1 MNVGRALLG
10 LWALLAAVSL
20 PVAGAPASSL
30 ATLERVQGK
39 PAAARLDEVN
49 AYLAQGSCAQAV
61 RQLNLGLEEKSSAA
75 VWYAGVLFDRGVCLK
90 RDWSRAE
97 ALFLRAAQAGV
108 LEAAEQL
115 VSGYASPLVANQPAL
130 SVWWAN
136 RIGYFPSGPC
146 HVPAETLLD
155 DQRMATHIAAMPASG
170 LADCAWL
177 AGFTAAYGGELYY
190 PTDAAFAGIEGEFN
204 VSYAVA
210 SGEVQVQ
217 MLRSNDIGSVG
228 ETGQRQRAQAEQAL
242 KMVLQAAARRAHER
256 MPRRAGLPD
265 TQLRWNVT
273 FGILRPDAK
282 FLESPAPLGS
292 PEQRIPR
299 VP

>member
-1 MNVGRALLG
+1 LGRALLG
-10 LWALLAAVSL
+10 LVAALAA
-20 PVAGAPASSL
+20 ASPPWVL
-30 ATLERVQGK
+30 AQSNALSRLERVKGT
-39 PAAARLDEVN
+39 PATARLDEVS
-49 AYLAQGSCAQAV
+49 AYLLQGNCAQAV
-61 RQLNLGLEEKSSAA
+61 RQLNLGLEEKSPAA
-75 VWYAGVLFDRGVCLK
+75 VWYTGVLFDRGVCLK

-97 ALFLRAAQAGV
+97 GLFLRAAQAGV

-130 SVWWAN
+130 ALWWAN
-136 RIGYFPSGPC
+136 RIGYFPSGSC

-155 DQRMATHIAAMPASG
+155 NQRMAAHIAAMPAPD

-177 AGFTAAYGGELYY
+177 AGFTAAYGGEMYY

-204 VSYAVA
+204 VGYAVA
-210 SGEVQVQ
+210 TGEVQVQ
-217 MLRSNDIGSVG
+217 MLRSNDIRSVG
-228 ETGQRQRAQAEQAL
+228 ETGQRRRAQAEQAL
-242 KMVLQAAARRAHER
+242 STVLQAAARRAHER

-265 TQLRWNVT
+265 TRLLWNVT
-273 FGILRPDAK
+273 FRLLRPDAK

-292 PEQRIPR
+292 PEQRTPR